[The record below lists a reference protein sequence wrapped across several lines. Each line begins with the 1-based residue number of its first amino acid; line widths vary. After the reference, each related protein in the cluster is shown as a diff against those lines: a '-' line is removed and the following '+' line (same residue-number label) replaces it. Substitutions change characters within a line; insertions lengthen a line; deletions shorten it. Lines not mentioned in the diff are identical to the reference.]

1 MSTVS
6 PPGKSERVGPA
17 VAARRPVRRLSQ
29 QFAVVCRW
37 LHIYLSMFGFAT
49 IVFFSVTGITLNHPD
64 WFGLATDRSHDFSG
78 RIPEKLLT
86 TSDTATAEGVDRLGL
101 AEFLRHEHRIKG
113 SVTDFRSDDLECTII
128 WKGPGYSADAIIDR
142 ETSSYEIS
150 IVEHGV
156 IPLIND
162 LHKGRD
168 TGPDWSLVID
178 LSAALMTISAITGV
192 VLLLYIRRK
201 LVSGLVTGV
210 VGLAAMLAA
219 IFWLVP

>member
-1 MSTVS
+1 
-6 PPGKSERVGPA
+6 
-17 VAARRPVRRLSQ
+17 VRRLSQ

-64 WFGLATDRSHDFSG
+64 WFGVATDRSQDFSG

-86 TSDTATAEGVDRLGL
+86 TSDPATTEGVDRLGL

-168 TGPDWSLVID
+168 TGPAWSLVID

>member
-1 MSTVS
+1 
-6 PPGKSERVGPA
+6 
-17 VAARRPVRRLSQ
+17 
-29 QFAVVCRW
+29 
-37 LHIYLSMFGFAT
+37 MFGFAT

-64 WFGLATDRSHDFSG
+64 WFGLATDRSQDFSG

-86 TSDTATAEGVDRLGL
+86 TSDPASTEGVDRLGL

-142 ETSSYEIS
+142 ESSSYEIS

-168 TGPDWSLVID
+168 TGPAWSLVID